1 MFAASFRFG
10 TMFQQLPRTGGTLL
24 SFLLSL
30 VTESL
35 LALGD
40 FFLPKFSP
48 SPDSGCDSRHVVIGF
63 MYCGTPNSVT

>member
-10 TMFQQLPRTGGTLL
+10 TMFQQLHRTGGTLL

-35 LALGD
+35 LALGI
-40 FFLPKFSP
+40 FFFQNFLQVLIQ
-48 SPDSGCDSRHVVIGF
+48 DVIVV
-63 MYCGTPNSVT
+63 MLR